1 MRVIHKIGKGREMKN
16 LEKVPA
22 ISVTKQNSPNASM
35 SIGKRPT
42 FYKSGLSHASAEFPV
57 Q

>member
-22 ISVTKQNSPNASM
+22 ISMTKQNSPTASM
-35 SIGKRPT
+35 SIGKPPT